1 MRRTVTTSVLLA
13 STVLLMCSFCAAASA
28 PPELRGAYRLP
39 EKNGWTYVHLE
50 GTPHQIGFQNGYLL
64 APEIRDMLNVVIL
77 ESGHDYKKPWSFFRE
92 AAQNM
97 MWPHI
102 EQEYREELQ
111 GIADGATA
119 HGVQIDVWDV
129 IGLNASTE
137 WAYYNKQYD
146 KEHGIKTAQL
156 AVPEHCS
163 AFVAT
168 GAYTKDGRAV
178 IAHNNWSSYLEGERW
193 TIIYDIVPTH
203 GYRILMDGLP
213 GVIHSGDDFVVNS
226 AGIAI
231 TETTI
236 SHFSG
241 FDTNGV
247 PEFTRAR
254 KAAQYS
260 ASIDDYTRI
269 MKEGNNGGYANTW
282 LIADTR
288 KNEIGRLELGLK
300 NVTLERTRD
309 GYFVGSNF
317 PINEKLIREETDFD
331 PNDLQQSSVARHKR
345 WVQLMRENKGQINVA
360 AAQRFLADH
369 YDVIEKKDDPDERTL
384 DGHVDLSPRGDAGW
398 VGPYGTA
405 GAVQNKAA
413 DAEMIEKMTFT
424 AAAGHACGKD
434 FRASSFMSAHPEYD
448 WQKSL
453 QRDMAAYPWTRFFS
467 AK

>member
-1 MRRTVTTSVLLA
+1 MRRTVATSVLFA
-13 STVLLMCSFCAAASA
+13 STVLLMCSFRTAASA
-28 PPELRGAYRLP
+28 PPELNGASRLP
-39 EKNGWTYVHLE
+39 KKNGWTYVHLE

-77 ESGHDYKKPWSFFRE
+77 ESSHDYQKPWSFFRD
-92 AAQNM
+92 AAQSM

-111 GIADGATA
+111 GIAEGATA
-119 HGVQIDVWDV
+119 HGVKIDVWDV

-137 WAYYNKQYD
+137 WTYYNKQYD

-168 GAYTKDGRAV
+168 GAYTKNGKAV

-193 TIIYDIVPTH
+193 TIIYDIVPAH
-203 GYRILMDGLP
+203 GYRMLMDGLP

-236 SHFSG
+236 SHFLG
-241 FDTNGV
+241 FDTNGI
-247 PEFTRAR
+247 PEFIRAR

-288 KNEIGRLELGLK
+288 KNEIGRLELGLR
-300 NVTLERTRD
+300 NVTLERTSD

-331 PNDLQQSSVARHKR
+331 ANDLQQSSVARHTR
-345 WVQLMRENKGQINVA
+345 WDQLMAENKGQIDVA
-360 AAQRFLADH
+360 AAQHFLADH

-413 DAEMIEKMTFT
+413 DAEMIEQMTFT

-434 FRASSFMSAHPEYD
+434 FKASSFMSAHPEYD

-453 QRDMAAYPWTRFFS
+453 QRDMAANPWTSFIS